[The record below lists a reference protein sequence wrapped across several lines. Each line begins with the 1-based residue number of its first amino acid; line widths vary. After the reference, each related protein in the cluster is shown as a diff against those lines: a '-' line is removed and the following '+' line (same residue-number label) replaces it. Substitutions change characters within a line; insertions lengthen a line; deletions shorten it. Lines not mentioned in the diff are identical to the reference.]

1 MTDTIDHIQLPAAKF
16 VTDYFVTIGKY
27 QELQKQLAEKRLE
40 VALLVKA
47 MSEAIQRRNDAEA
60 MLTRLKFQ
68 RQENGVWTNIEL

>member
-1 MTDTIDHIQLPAAKF
+1 MTHQPNVSSFLADKF
-16 VTDYFVTIGKY
+16 VEIGKY

-60 MLTRLKFQ
+60 MLRRLKFQ

>member
-1 MTDTIDHIQLPAAKF
+1 MNPNVSSFLADKF
-16 VTDYFVTIGKY
+16 VDLGKY

-40 VALLVKA
+40 VAILVKA

-68 RQENGVWTNIEL
+68 RQDNGVWVNIEL

>member
-1 MTDTIDHIQLPAAKF
+1 MTNQPNVSSFLADKF
-16 VTDYFVTIGKY
+16 VDLGKY

-47 MSEAIQRRNDAEA
+47 MSEAVKRRNDAEA

-68 RQENGVWTNIEL
+68 REENGVWTNIEL